1 MIPPLAWRPGD
12 ESALDRDRP
21 FGRFRHPEFRP
32 DRSARPK
39 AAYRP
44 PIRRAARPAV
54 AVNPESEPNPPASKS
69 HDEVQA
75 KPRLRLSNPRWQESK
90 GEIGGMATACVD
102 AEAPPTAA
110 TRVVFR
116 VWMEWGNGS
125 RKDLPVR
132 EGHIPEGGGRVAV
145 LIPLDPPPDGAR
157 PVRVCR
163 YGFSAKH
170 SLSES
175 VAGGWL
181 DAVPGKEPLF
191 DGVILYAPARGEYLW
206 LPDATAVRGLLEETG
221 RLRGLRDRSLLAWE
235 NPDPACRAESLRDL
249 AEESEALFGGNS
261 TSAAAAAVEELL
273 LVRKNPDWKESAAW
287 VYARYGSGA
296 MEAGVW
302 RKEKDPALRAE
313 LDRLLSPEGERR
325 RSPILKSKFQANL
338 FRTHPKAG
346 DIWHWSPGSAGA
358 AEGPA
363 EGRSKGGNGA
373 GPDAATEEPRRFAFT
388 REAALGRYFAGWN
401 GGEASFETGKKKLA
415 LGCAGTASAALF
427 EGAITLS
434 VELPDSRGL
443 NVIGWLAGVKHR
455 GIYLADPK
463 RSCRLKIRLQG
474 SLTAFVGGS
483 VQGALSI
490 SGNFTETRPA
500 GLGAEGSVFVG
511 AQVRGEC
518 RGALQWGPAPSGPF
532 SDLAVLKGGMGASA
546 GFGAEA
552 KFKVGYA
559 QGVFRF
565 ELAAGAA
572 WGLGWKGSLAFD
584 VGARNAWDFLGHLCG
599 CVDFHFVAEITG
611 DAFAAYRNYAFAL
624 MTGECGREE
633 SLQESGRAEI
643 DWARHL
649 VGHFAE
655 WVRESAAHMARIK
668 AEILARSGERSLL
681 RKMPPETLGRVLAT
695 LMLTREPSDFQGI
708 RYILGS
714 AVREGEGAA
723 ARVSPDH
730 KLKWVLRSVS
740 DLPIP
745 AADGPEREAKKRE
758 ALEDGIR
765 IIREFGM
772 AEGRWAGAPGQYRDA
787 TFTAWFHRFLR
798 DNGI

>member
-1 MIPPLAWRPGD
+1 MLPSLPGR
-12 ESALDRDRP
+12 SAQTDTLHR
-21 FGRFRHPEFRP
+21 
-32 DRSARPK
+32 DRSATRFSLPGTRSIPWPKSIFVGRLRPF
-39 AAYRP
+39 AP
-44 PIRRAARPAV
+44 RRSIEPG
-54 AVNPESEPNPPASKS
+54 SEPVPVPPAPAG
-69 HDEVQA
+69 EVQA
-75 KPRLRLSNPRWQESK
+75 KPRLRLSNPRWLESK
-90 GEIGGMATACVD
+90 GGIGAMATACVD

-132 EGHIPEGGGRVAV
+132 EGHIPEGGGRVSV
-145 LIPLDPPPDGAR
+145 LIPLEPPPHGAR
-157 PVRVCR
+157 PVRACR

-181 DAVPGKEPLF
+181 DAAPGKGQDF

-206 LPDATAVRGLLEETG
+206 LSDATAVRGLLEETG

-235 NPDPACRAESLRDL
+235 NPDPARRAESLRDL
-249 AEESEALFGGNS
+249 AEESEALFGGTS

-296 MEAGVW
+296 LEAGVW
-302 RKEKDPALRAE
+302 RKESDPALRAE

-346 DIWHWSPGSAGA
+346 DLWHWSRGGEDRNDAGKGA
-358 AEGPA
+358 A
-363 EGRSKGGNGA
+363 EGRSKGEKGA
-373 GPDAATEEPRRFAFT
+373 GPDAATMAPRRFAFT
-388 REAALGRYFAGWN
+388 REAALGRYFAGWD

-434 VELPDSRGL
+434 VELPDTRGL
-443 NVIGWLAGVKHR
+443 NILGWLAGVKHR

-463 RSCRLKIRLQG
+463 RSCRLKLRLQG

-483 VQGALSI
+483 AQGALSI

-500 GLGAEGSVFVG
+500 GVGAEGSVFAG

-532 SDLAVLKGGMGASA
+532 ADLAVLKGGMGASA

-559 QGVFRF
+559 QGVVRC
-565 ELAAGAA
+565 EVAAGAV
-572 WGLGWKGSLAFD
+572 WGLGWKGSLAFE
-584 VGARNAWDFLGHLCG
+584 VGARNGWDFLGHLCD

-624 MTGECGREE
+624 MTGECRREE
-633 SLQESGRAEI
+633 SLQALGRAEI

-649 VGHFAE
+649 VGSFAE
-655 WVRESAAHMARIK
+655 WVRERSAYVGRIK

-772 AEGRWAGAPGQYRDA
+772 AEGRWAGAPGQNGDA
-787 TFTAWFHRFLR
+787 PFTAWFHRFLT